1 MGSLNIHFQL
11 CYSYDLT
18 MCCLSEREKHERIVH
33 LFKIGLESII
43 NTNSPRLSQ
52 YLQLSYWNQV

>member
-1 MGSLNIHFQL
+1 MGSLIIHFQL

-18 MCCLSEREKHERIVH
+18 MCCKHERIMH